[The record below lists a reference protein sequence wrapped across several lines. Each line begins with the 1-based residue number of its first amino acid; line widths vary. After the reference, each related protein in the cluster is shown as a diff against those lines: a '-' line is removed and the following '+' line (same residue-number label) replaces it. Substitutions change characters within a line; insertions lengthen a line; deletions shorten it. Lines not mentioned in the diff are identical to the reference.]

1 MAIYPLIT
9 QLLAKED
16 ATDDQEPRILT
27 LFPQFFEALA
37 EFLDYEND
45 LSCTESLD
53 PAFVGW
59 QKASDAAQEKMLELQ
74 DQILELTPRVPVEK
88 PLKLLTFGIR
98 LAMLDEDGEHRE
110 RFRDLVRRRGSDLLV
125 NETCDTDREVNVLL
139 KRTLILFDQLLDFY
153 TDEPAEASATL

>member
-1 MAIYPLIT
+1 MANFPLIT

-16 ATDDQEPRILT
+16 ATDDLEPRILT

-37 EFLDYEND
+37 EFLDYEHD

-53 PAFVGW
+53 PAFAGW
-59 QKASDAAQEKMLELQ
+59 QKASDEAQGTMLELQ
-74 DQILELTPRVPVEK
+74 DQILELTPRAPVEK
-88 PLKLLTFGIR
+88 PLKLIAFGVR

-125 NETCDTDREVNVLL
+125 TETCDTDREVNVLL
-139 KRTLILFDQLLDFY
+139 KRTLILFDQLLDLY
-153 TDEPAEASATL
+153 TDEPVEASATL

>member
-1 MAIYPLIT
+1 MATYPLIT

-37 EFLDYEND
+37 EFLDYEHD

-53 PAFVGW
+53 PAFAGW

-74 DQILELTPRVPVEK
+74 DQILELTPRAPAEK

-98 LAMLDEDGEHRE
+98 LAILDEDGEHRE

-125 NETCDTDREVNVLL
+125 PETCDTDREVNFLL
-139 KRTLILFDQLLDFY
+139 KRMLILFDQLLDLY
-153 TDEPAEASATL
+153 TDEPVEASATL